1 MAVAGGCWARVCTG
15 VAAAGACEGAAV
27 MGVAV
32 AGTCWAGARTGWA
45 VARVAAAAGIGSV
58 MRWVGVPPLVMQLM
72 LGRAQLEEERASPW
86 LRLHC

>member
-1 MAVAGGCWARVCTG
+1 M
-15 VAAAGACEGAAV
+15 AAAGACEGAAV

-58 MRWVGVPPLVMQLM
+58 MRWVG
-72 LGRAQLEEERASPW
+72 GSTAGDAADAGKGAA
-86 LRLHC
+86 